1 MLKKNFYSLILLI
14 AVIYALSGIYKQLS
28 LLINAQ
34 VQIRTLENKVQFL
47 KERNEKLQQSL
58 TL

>member
-1 MLKKNFYSLILLI
+1 MLKKNFYTLILFI
-14 AVIYALSGIYKQLS
+14 AILYALSGIYKQLS

-34 VQIRTLENKVQFL
+34 VQIRNLENKVQFL
-47 KERNEKLQQSL
+47 EKRNKKLQQSL

>member
-1 MLKKNFYSLILLI
+1 MLKKNFYTLILFI
-14 AVIYALSGIYKQLS
+14 AIIYALSGIYKQLS

-34 VQIRTLENKVQFL
+34 VQIRNLENKVQFL
-47 KERNEKLQQSL
+47 EKRNEKLQQSL

>member
-1 MLKKNFYSLILLI
+1 MLKKNFYTLILFI
-14 AVIYALSGIYKQLS
+14 AILYALSGIYKQLS

-34 VQIRTLENKVQFL
+34 VQIRNLENKVQFL
-47 KERNEKLQQSL
+47 EKRNEKLQQSL

>member
-1 MLKKNFYSLILLI
+1 MLKKNFYTLILFI
-14 AVIYALSGIYKQLS
+14 AIIYALSGIYKQLS

-34 VQIRTLENKVQFL
+34 VQIHNLENKVQFL
-47 KERNEKLQQSL
+47 EKRNEKLQQSL

>member
-34 VQIRTLENKVQFL
+34 VQIHTLENKVQFL